1 MDTILHALSQQEDAR
16 NNLSKLAERLR
27 DMSVEWKLTHGE
39 QYAGVLLPYLKH
51 EDAKVRKNCAKVL
64 GHFPMASICDAL
76 MEAYR
81 NENVMFVRSQY
92 LSALCGCELGE
103 YRSELEARRESLIA
117 EEITDE
123 NRKHVNE
130 ELRAIEACFG
140 ERTGMPQ
147 TYTGEKVPSDVLLV
161 TNPLYTK
168 ELYDMLGQDK
178 KKVVGG
184 GVLVHCEDLKE
195 VRSIRLFREML
206 FVIPGLQT
214 VEEDPYRI
222 AARLASEAVMRF
234 LKKRHTGGDSFS
246 YRIELRSNMDERK
259 KSLFLKRLNGEIL
272 RLMGGRLRND
282 SGNYDVEFRLIQRE
296 GGYRLLVK
304 LMTLKDTRF
313 AYRRESVAASIQP
326 TDVAFCLQAFQQYL
340 QEDAQVLDPFCGVGT
355 MLLERAMYGNI
366 KIAFGVDTFGEAI
379 EKARKNTEAA
389 HAPVHYIQRDFFDFR
404 HETLFDEIITNM
416 PFHKDFEDDKVEYIY
431 EKFFQ
436 KAMGH
441 WKPTGVML
449 LVSHNPSLVKKYLPD
464 TLEIAERV
472 VLREKLPM
480 EAYLIQRR

>member
-27 DMSVEWKLTHGE
+27 EMPAEWKTAHGE
-39 QYAGVLLPYLKH
+39 EYAGVLLPYLKH

-64 GHFPMASICDAL
+64 GHFRTPSVCDAL

-81 NENVMFVRSQY
+81 SETVMFVRSQY

-103 YRSELEARRESLIA
+103 YRSELEARREALMKEDIS
-117 EEITDE
+117 EE

-130 ELRAIEACFG
+130 ELKAIEACLG
-140 ERTGMPQ
+140 SGARTRQVFAG
-147 TYTGEKVPSDVLLV
+147 YKVPSDVLLV

-168 ELYDMLGQDK
+168 ELYGMLSQDK

-184 GVLVHCEDLKE
+184 GVLVHCEDLDE
-195 VRSIRLFREML
+195 IRDIRVFREML

-222 AARLASEAVMRF
+222 AAQLASEIVMRF
-234 LKKRHTGGDSFS
+234 LKKRHTGGETFS
-246 YRIELRSNMDERK
+246 YRIELRSNMEERK

-272 RLMGGRLRND
+272 RLMGGHLRND
-282 SGNYDVEFRLIQRE
+282 AGDYDVEFRLIQRE

-313 AYRRESVAASIQP
+313 VYRKESVAASIQP
-326 TDVAFCLQAFQQYL
+326 TDVAFCLQTFRQYL

-355 MLLERAMYGNI
+355 MLLERAMLGDV
-366 KIAFGVDTFGEAI
+366 KIAFGVDTFGEAV

-404 HETLFDEIITNM
+404 HETLFDEIVTNM
-416 PFHKDFEDDKVEYIY
+416 PFHKEFEDDKVEPIY

-441 WKPTGVML
+441 LKPTGVML
-449 LVSHNPSLVKKYLPD
+449 LVSHNPRLVKKYLLD
-464 TLEIAERV
+464 SLEIAEHM